1 LLGDRSPEGKRP
13 APARHHL
20 GVPIVIDQVEDV
32 EVRELEADEVEMIS
46 GGVHVIWR
54 DGTPIVTDWE

>member
-1 LLGDRSPEGKRP
+1 MT
-13 APARHHL
+13 
-20 GVPIVIDQVEDV
+20 DQVEDV